1 MSQQII
7 RLLIGLTMTLQQ
19 TISAQSLPDGFVYLH
34 DIDPT
39 IIQEVRYAGF
49 HNFVGRPIPGYN
61 ANVIILTE
69 AAALALKAV
78 QDELK
83 PFQFTLKVYDAY
95 RPQMAVDSWVEW
107 AQDPSDQ
114 LMKAEF
120 YPEVDKKNVFE
131 LGYVAK
137 KSGHSRGSTVD
148 LTIVPLP
155 VPHQPTWK
163 PGDPIVDGSLPHGQ
177 RFADN
182 SIDMGTGFDYFGEPS
197 HTQNPAFPV
206 HVRANRLLLV
216 TLMEKHGFKNYHRE
230 WWHFTLVNEPFP
242 DTYFDFPIE

>member
-1 MSQQII
+1 MTTQLATSSQ
-7 RLLIGLTMTLQQ
+7 
-19 TISAQSLPDGFVYLH
+19 ALPQGFVYLQ

-39 IIQEVRYAGF
+39 ILQEVRYAGC

-61 ANVIILTE
+61 ASVIIISE

-78 QDELK
+78 QAELK
-83 PFQFTLKVYDAY
+83 PFHLTLKVYDAY
-95 RPQMAVDSWVEW
+95 RPQDAVDSWIKW
-107 AQDPSDQ
+107 AEDPSDQ

-120 YPEVDKKNVFE
+120 YPRVNKKDVFD
-131 LGYVAK
+131 LGYVGK
-137 KSGHSRGSTVD
+137 KSGHTRGSTVD

-163 PGDPIVDGSLPHGQ
+163 SGDPILDGSLPHGQ

-197 HTQNPAFPV
+197 HTCNPAFSAQ
-206 HVRANRLLLV
+206 VRVNRLLLV
-216 TLMEKHGFKNYHRE
+216 SLMEKYGFENYHRE
-230 WWHFTLVNEPFP
+230 WWHFSLKNEPFP
-242 DTYFDFPIE
+242 ETYFNFPVE